1 MKNAHVIVEADGG
14 SRGNPGPAGYGAVV
28 FAADHVT
35 VLAERRESVGVATNN
50 VAEYRGLIAGLEAAA
65 ELGARTVEVR
75 MDSKLVVEQMS
86 GRWKIKHAAMI
97 PLADRARRLV
107 AGFERVS
114 FDWIPRAENAY
125 ADRLAN
131 EAMDDAPLI
140 DEVRAAR
147 AAGHSDSVGE
157 YRVGASESARAAE
170 ASPPP
175 WIDEP
180 ESAAASPQ
188 SAPPSV
194 PDDLDLVPDPATD
207 EGSTPNSG
215 AARESVATSSPGWT
229 GAVGRPTRML
239 LLRHGQTELS
249 VQRRYS
255 GRGNPP
261 LTALGREQAARAAKM
276 LAAKGG
282 IAAVVSSPLGRA
294 RETAE
299 AVAGALDV
307 PVRVLDG
314 LIETDFGDWEGLT
327 FSEASQQD
335 PELHSRWLGDTSV
348 TPPGGESF
356 DAVRERIEAVRRDLV
371 AMYAEENVVV
381 VSHVTPIKTLL
392 QLALG
397 VGPSLLY
404 RLHLDLASLSI
415 AEFYPD
421 GGSSVRLVNDTSY
434 LA

>member
-1 MKNAHVIVEADGG
+1 MTEREVIVEADGG

-28 FAADHVT
+28 FAADHT
-35 VLAERRESVGVATNN
+35 RILAERREYLGITTNN

-65 ELGARTVEVR
+65 ELGARVVSVR

-86 GRWKIKHAAMI
+86 GRWKVKHASMI

-107 AGFERVS
+107 SGFDSVTFS
-114 FDWIPRAENAY
+114 WIPRAENSH

-131 EAMDDAPLI
+131 EAMDDATLIGEVHAAERQLLDAGAAAATLGEEVREAEEQLLGWTDEPPASARGAEAELSSWI
-140 DEVRAAR
+140 DEARDAQSTAA
-147 AAGHSDSVGE
+147 DS
-157 YRVGASESARAAE
+157 RAAE
-170 ASPPP
+170 GPTPT
-175 WIDEP
+175 
-180 ESAAASPQ
+180 AAEKA
-188 SAPPSV
+188 
-194 PDDLDLVPDPATD
+194 
-207 EGSTPNSG
+207 
-215 AARESVATSSPGWT
+215 PGWT
-229 GAVGRPTRML
+229 GATGRPTRFL
-239 LLRHGQTELS
+239 LLRHGQTALS
-249 VQRRYS
+249 IERRYS

-261 LTALGREQAARAAKM
+261 LTDLGREQAARAAKM

-282 IAAVVSSPLGRA
+282 IAAVVTSPLGRS

-299 AVAGALDV
+299 AAATVLGV
-307 PVRVLDG
+307 PMHAVDG
-314 LIETDFGDWEGLT
+314 LTETDFGAWEGLT
-327 FSEASQQD
+327 FLEAAQRD
-335 PELHSRWLGDTSV
+335 PQLHARWLGDPSL
-348 TPPGGESF
+348 PAPNGESF
-356 DAVRERIEAVRRDLV
+356 DQVRERVEAVRRDLV
-371 AMYAEENVVV
+371 ARFPGQNIVV

-434 LA
+434 L